1 MTVEPQGKRFE
12 LVRHMAENLQREKM
26 GWKGKH
32 AL

>member
-1 MTVEPQGKRFE
+1 MTVEPEGKRFE
-12 LVRHMAENLQREKM
+12 LVRHMVENLQREKM